1 MWSAVGIRGH
11 TPHKTSASASY
22 NDMRSRHM
30 EELWN
35 VTRAFH
41 FLKVHTKI
49 PTIVLLAPGFVP
61 LANQILYTNL
71 DGPKASP
78 TWLEAIVSE
87 RSKCFLSA
95 LPYFSLD
102 SFAMFHRL
110 TKYSLHFLNE
120 YSTIPDTGTTRI
132 PLNTLL
138 NDSEQLVVITPYRR
152 PPTSNAR
159 AHLSL

>member
-1 MWSAVGIRGH
+1 
-11 TPHKTSASASY
+11 
-22 NDMRSRHM
+22 MRARDM

-49 PTIVLLAPGFVP
+49 PTIVLLTPGFVP
-61 LANQILYTNL
+61 LASQILYTNL

-87 RSKCFLSA
+87 RSKCFVPA
-95 LPYFSLD
+95 LPHLSLD
-102 SFAMFHRL
+102 AFAMFHQL

-120 YSTIPDTGTTRI
+120 YSTILDMGTARI

-138 NDSEQLVVITPYRR
+138 NDSEELVVITLYQR
-152 PPTSNAR
+152 PSASNAR
-159 AHLSL
+159 AYLSL